1 MELDMR
7 RQDRVEDRGL
17 ISTADRRRPGV
28 RWTLAGG
35 QGLVLVLLALAGLG
49 PILWLA
55 KAAISQPH
63 DIAANPLGLWT
74 GSPQWHNIAD
84 AWSRLRVGSALVS
97 TVWVALGNWAV
108 SVLVATTG
116 GYALAILR
124 PRYARLVN
132 GALLVTLFIP
142 AVVSLVPLYLT
153 VLDLPILGGS
163 LINSYWAVWLPAGAS
178 AFNVL
183 ITGRFFAQLPA
194 ELFEAARID
203 GVGTFRMFTR
213 LVLPLSG
220 PIIGVV
226 SLLSIIAAW
235 REYLWPKLVLPDRTM
250 QPLSVMLPGI
260 RDDVQINLF
269 MAGLLIS
276 VVLPV
281 VIFLLFQRY
290 FIRGAGLAGGIK
302 G

>member
-1 MELDMR
+1 MSAR
-7 RQDRVEDRGL
+7 SEDRGL
-17 ISTADRRRPGV
+17 ISTADRSRPLV
-28 RWTLAGG
+28 RWTLGSG
-35 QGLVLVLLALAGLG
+35 QVLILVLLALAGLG

-55 KAAISQPH
+55 KAAISQPG
-63 DIAANPLGLWT
+63 DIAANPLGLWS
-74 GSPQWHNIAD
+74 GSPQWQNIEI
-84 AWSRLRVGSALVS
+84 AWSRLRVGPALIN
-97 TVWVALGNWAV
+97 TVWIALGNWAI

-124 PRYARLVN
+124 PAYAKIIN
-132 GALLVTLFIP
+132 GALLATLFVPGVI
-142 AVVSLVPLYLT
+142 SLVPLYLT
-153 VLDLPILGGS
+153 VLDVPIIGGS
-163 LINSYWAVWLPAGAS
+163 LINTYWAIWLPAGAS

-183 ITGRFFAQLPA
+183 ITGRFFAQLPT
-194 ELFEAARID
+194 ELFEAAKID
-203 GVGTFRMFTR
+203 GVGNFRMFTS

-235 REYLWPKLVLPDRTM
+235 REYLWPKLVLPDRTK
-250 QPLSVMLPGI
+250 QPLSVMLPSI
-260 RDDVQINLF
+260 RDNVQINLF

-276 VVLPV
+276 VVLPI

>member
-1 MELDMR
+1 MSAR
-7 RQDRVEDRGL
+7 TGDRGI
-17 ISTADRRRPGV
+17 ISAADRRRPLV
-28 RWTLAGG
+28 RWTLGGG
-35 QGLVLVLLALAGLG
+35 QALILILLALAGLG

-63 DIAANPLGLWT
+63 DIASNPLALWP
-74 GSPQWHNIAD
+74 GQPQWQNIET
-84 AWSRLRVGSALVS
+84 AWSRLRVGPALIN
-97 TVWVALGNWAV
+97 TVLIALGNWAV

-124 PRYARLVN
+124 PRYAKIIN
-132 GALLVTLFIP
+132 GALLATMFIP

-153 VLDLPILGGS
+153 VLKVPVLGGS
-163 LINSYWAVWLPAGAS
+163 LINTYWAIWLPAGAS
-178 AFNVL
+178 AFNVI

-194 ELFEAARID
+194 ELFEAAKID
-203 GVGTFRMFTR
+203 GVGNFRMFTS

-235 REYLWPKLVLPDRTM
+235 REYLWPKLVLPDRTK
-250 QPLSVMLPGI
+250 QPLSVMLPSI
-260 RDDVQINLF
+260 RDNVQISLF

-276 VVLPV
+276 VVLPI

-290 FIRGAGLAGGIK
+290 FLRGAGLADGIK

>member
-1 MELDMR
+1 MT
-7 RQDRVEDRGL
+7 EDRGL
-17 ISTADRRRPGV
+17 ISATDRRRPLV
-28 RWTLAGG
+28 RWTMAGG
-35 QGLVLVLLALAGLG
+35 AVAVLVLLVFAGLG

-55 KAAISQPH
+55 KAAVSQPN
-63 DIAANPLGLWT
+63 DIVARPLELLP

-84 AWSRLRVGSALVS
+84 AWSRLRVGPALIN

-116 GYALAILR
+116 GYALSILR
-124 PRYARLVN
+124 PRYAKVVN
-132 GALLVTLFIP
+132 GALLITLFVPGVI
-142 AVVSLVPLYLT
+142 SLVPLYLT
-153 VLDLPILGGS
+153 VLDVPVVGGS
-163 LINSYWAVWLPAGAS
+163 LINSYWAIWLPAGAS

-194 ELFEAARID
+194 ELFEAAKID
-203 GVGTFRMFTR
+203 GVGTFRMFTA

-235 REYLWPKLVLPDRTM
+235 REYLWPKLVLPDRTK
-250 QPLSVMLPGI
+250 QPLSVMLPSI
-260 RDDVQINLF
+260 RDNVQINLF

-276 VVLPV
+276 VVLPI

>member
-1 MELDMR
+1 MS
-7 RQDRVEDRGL
+7 EDRGL
-17 ISTADRRRPGV
+17 ISAADRRRPLV
-28 RWTLAGG
+28 RWTMAAGA
-35 QGLVLVLLALAGLG
+35 VAVLALLVFAGLG

-55 KAAISQPH
+55 KAAVSQPN
-63 DIAANPLGLWT
+63 DIVARPLELLP

-84 AWSRLRVGSALVS
+84 AWSRLRVGSALIN

-116 GYALAILR
+116 GYALSILR
-124 PRYARLVN
+124 PRYAKVVN
-132 GALLVTLFIP
+132 GALLITLFVPGVI
-142 AVVSLVPLYLT
+142 SLVPLYLT
-153 VLDLPILGGS
+153 ILDVPVVGGS
-163 LINSYWAVWLPAGAS
+163 LINTYWAIWLPAGAS

-194 ELFEAARID
+194 ELFEAAKID
-203 GVGTFRMFTR
+203 GVGTFRMFTS

-235 REYLWPKLVLPDRTM
+235 REYLWPKLVLPDRTK
-250 QPLSVMLPGI
+250 QPLSVMLPSI
-260 RDDVQINLF
+260 RDNVQINLF

-276 VVLPV
+276 VVLPI

>member
-1 MELDMR
+1 MS
-7 RQDRVEDRGL
+7 EDRGL
-17 ISTADRRRPGV
+17 ISAADRRRPLV
-28 RWTLAGG
+28 RWTMAGG
-35 QGLVLVLLALAGLG
+35 AVAVLVLLVFAGLG

-55 KAAISQPH
+55 KAAVSQPN
-63 DIAANPLGLWT
+63 DIVARPLELLP

-84 AWSRLRVGSALVS
+84 AWSRLRVGSALIN

-116 GYALAILR
+116 GYALSILR
-124 PRYARLVN
+124 PRYAKVVN
-132 GALLVTLFIP
+132 GALLITLFVPGVI
-142 AVVSLVPLYLT
+142 SLVPLYLT
-153 VLDLPILGGS
+153 ILDVPVVGGS
-163 LINSYWAVWLPAGAS
+163 LINTYWAIWLPAGAS

-194 ELFEAARID
+194 ELFEAAKID
-203 GVGTFRMFTR
+203 GVGTFRMFTS

-226 SLLSIIAAW
+226 SMLSIIAAW
-235 REYLWPKLVLPDRTM
+235 REYLWPKLVLPDRTK
-250 QPLSVMLPGI
+250 QPLSVMLPSI
-260 RDDVQINLF
+260 RDNVQINLF

-276 VVLPV
+276 VVLPI

>member
-1 MELDMR
+1 MS
-7 RQDRVEDRGL
+7 DRGI
-17 ISTADRRRPGV
+17 ISPADRSRPLV
-28 RWTLAGG
+28 RWTLGSG
-35 QGLVLVLLALAGLG
+35 QVVILVLLALAGLG

-55 KAAISQPH
+55 KAAISQPG
-63 DIAANPLGLWT
+63 DIASNPLGLWS
-74 GSPQWHNIAD
+74 GQPQWQNIET
-84 AWSRLRVGSALVS
+84 AWTRLRVGPALIN
-97 TVWVALGNWAV
+97 TVWIALGNWAV

-124 PRYARLVN
+124 PGYAKFVN
-132 GALLVTLFIP
+132 GALLATLFIP
-142 AVVSLVPLYLT
+142 GVISLVPLYLT
-153 VLDLPILGGS
+153 VIDVPIIGGS
-163 LINSYWAVWLPAGAS
+163 LINTYWAIWLPAGAS
-178 AFNVL
+178 AFNVI
-183 ITGRFFAQLPA
+183 ITGRFFANLPA
-194 ELFEAARID
+194 ELFEAAKID
-203 GVGTFRMFTR
+203 GVGNFRMFTS

-235 REYLWPKLVLPDRTM
+235 REFLWPKLVLPDRTK
-250 QPLSVMLPGI
+250 QPLSVMLPSI
-260 RDDVQINLF
+260 RDNVQVNLF

-276 VVLPV
+276 VVLPI

>member
-1 MELDMR
+1 MT
-7 RQDRVEDRGL
+7 EDRGL
-17 ISTADRRRPGV
+17 ISAADRRRPLV
-28 RWTLAGG
+28 RWTMAGG
-35 QGLVLVLLALAGLG
+35 AVAVLVLLVFAGPG

-55 KAAISQPH
+55 KAAVSQPN
-63 DIAANPLGLWT
+63 DIVARPLELLP

-84 AWSRLRVGSALVS
+84 AWSRLRVGSALIN

-116 GYALAILR
+116 GYALSILR
-124 PRYARLVN
+124 PRYAKVVN
-132 GALLVTLFIP
+132 GALLITLFVPGVI
-142 AVVSLVPLYLT
+142 SLVPLYLT
-153 VLDLPILGGS
+153 ILDVPVVGGS
-163 LINSYWAVWLPAGAS
+163 LINTYWAIWLPAGAS

-194 ELFEAARID
+194 ELFEAAKID
-203 GVGTFRMFTR
+203 GVGTFRMFTS

-235 REYLWPKLVLPDRTM
+235 REYLWPKLVLPDRTK
-250 QPLSVMLPGI
+250 QPLSVMLPSI
-260 RDDVQINLF
+260 RDNVQINLF

-276 VVLPV
+276 VVLPI

>member
-1 MELDMR
+1 MTE
-7 RQDRVEDRGL
+7 ERGL
-17 ISTADRRRPGV
+17 ISAADRRRPLV
-28 RWTLAGG
+28 RWTMAGG
-35 QGLVLVLLALAGLG
+35 AVAVLALLVFAGLG

-55 KAAISQPH
+55 KAAISQPN
-63 DIAANPLGLWT
+63 DIVARPLELWP

-84 AWSRLRVGSALVS
+84 AWSRLRVGSALIN

-116 GYALAILR
+116 GYALSILR
-124 PRYARLVN
+124 PRYAKVVN
-132 GALLVTLFIP
+132 GALLATLFIP
-142 AVVSLVPLYLT
+142 GVISLVPLYLT
-153 VLDLPILGGS
+153 ILDVPIVGGS
-163 LINSYWAVWLPAGAS
+163 LINTYWAIWLPAGAS

-194 ELFEAARID
+194 ELFEAAKID

-235 REYLWPKLVLPDRTM
+235 REYLWPKLVLPDRTK
-250 QPLSVMLPGI
+250 QPLSVMLPSI
-260 RDDVQINLF
+260 RDNVQINLF

-276 VVLPV
+276 VVLPI

-290 FIRGAGLAGGIK
+290 FIRGAGLTGGIK

>member
-1 MELDMR
+1 MSA
-7 RQDRVEDRGL
+7 RVEDRGL
-17 ISTADRRRPGV
+17 ISAADRRRPLV
-28 RWTLAGG
+28 RWSLGSG
-35 QGLVLVLLALAGLG
+35 QVLILVLLALAGLG

-55 KAAISQPH
+55 KAAISQPQ
-63 DIAANPLGLWT
+63 DIAANPLGLWS
-74 GSPQWHNIAD
+74 GQPQWHNIET
-84 AWSRLRVGSALVS
+84 AWSSLRVGPALIN

-124 PRYARLVN
+124 PKYAKIIN
-132 GALLVTLFIP
+132 GALLATLFIP
-142 AVVSLVPLYLT
+142 GVISLVPLYLT
-153 VLDLPILGGS
+153 VLDVPILGGS
-163 LINSYWAVWLPAGAS
+163 LINTYWAIWLPAGAS
-178 AFNVL
+178 AFNVI
-183 ITGRFFAQLPA
+183 ITGRFFAQLPP
-194 ELFEAARID
+194 ELFEAAKID
-203 GVGTFRMFTR
+203 GVGNFRMFTS

-235 REYLWPKLVLPDRTM
+235 REYLWPKLVLPDRTK
-250 QPLSVMLPGI
+250 QPLSVMLPSI
-260 RDDVQINLF
+260 RDNVQLNLF

-276 VVLPV
+276 VVLPI

>member
-1 MELDMR
+1 MS
-7 RQDRVEDRGL
+7 EDRGL
-17 ISTADRRRPGV
+17 ISAADRRRPLV
-28 RWTLAGG
+28 RWTMASGAVA
-35 QGLVLVLLALAGLG
+35 VLVLLVFAGLG

-55 KAAISQPH
+55 KAAVSQPN
-63 DIAANPLGLWT
+63 DIVARPLELLP

-84 AWSRLRVGSALVS
+84 AWSRLRVGSALIN

-116 GYALAILR
+116 GYALSILR
-124 PRYARLVN
+124 PRYAKVVN
-132 GALLVTLFIP
+132 GALLITLFVPGVI
-142 AVVSLVPLYLT
+142 SLVPLYLT
-153 VLDLPILGGS
+153 ILDVPVVGGS
-163 LINSYWAVWLPAGAS
+163 LINTYWAIWLPAGAS

-194 ELFEAARID
+194 ELFEAAKID
-203 GVGTFRMFTR
+203 GVGTFRMFTS

-226 SLLSIIAAW
+226 SMLSIIAAW
-235 REYLWPKLVLPDRTM
+235 REYLWPKLVLPDRTK
-250 QPLSVMLPGI
+250 QPLSVMLPSI
-260 RDDVQINLF
+260 RDNVQINLF

-276 VVLPV
+276 VVLPI
-281 VIFLLFQRY
+281 VIFLVFQRY

>member
-1 MELDMR
+1 MSAR
-7 RQDRVEDRGL
+7 SEDRGL
-17 ISTADRRRPGV
+17 ISAADRRRPVV
-28 RWTLAGG
+28 RWTLGGG
-35 QGLVLVLLALAGLG
+35 QALILVLLALAGLG

-63 DIAANPLGLWT
+63 DIAADPLGLWS
-74 GSPQWHNIAD
+74 GPPQWQNIET
-84 AWSRLRVGSALVS
+84 AWSRLRVGPALVN
-97 TVWVALGNWAV
+97 TVLIALGNWAV

-124 PRYARLVN
+124 PGYAKIIN
-132 GALLVTLFIP
+132 GALLATMFIP
-142 AVVSLVPLYLT
+142 AVISLVPLYLT
-153 VLDLPILGGS
+153 VLDVPIVGGS
-163 LINSYWAVWLPAGAS
+163 LINSYWAIWLPAGAG
-178 AFNVL
+178 AFNVI

-194 ELFEAARID
+194 ELFEAAKID
-203 GVGTFRMFTR
+203 GVGNFRMFTS

-226 SLLSIIAAW
+226 SLLSVIAAW
-235 REYLWPKLVLPDRTM
+235 REYLWPKLVLPDRAK
-250 QPLSVMLPGI
+250 QPLSVMLPSI
-260 RDDVQINLF
+260 RDNVQINLF

-276 VVLPV
+276 VVLPI

-290 FIRGAGLAGGIK
+290 FIRGAGLADGIK

>member
-1 MELDMR
+1 MSAR
-7 RQDRVEDRGL
+7 SEDRGL
-17 ISTADRRRPGV
+17 ISAADRRRPVV
-28 RWTLAGG
+28 RWTLGGG
-35 QGLVLVLLALAGLG
+35 QALILILLALAGLG

-63 DIAANPLGLWT
+63 DIASNPLALWS
-74 GSPQWHNIAD
+74 GPPQWQNIET
-84 AWSRLRVGSALVS
+84 AWSRLRVGPALIN
-97 TVWVALGNWAV
+97 TVLIALGNWAV

-124 PRYARLVN
+124 PRYAKIIN
-132 GALLVTLFIP
+132 GALLATMFIP
-142 AVVSLVPLYLT
+142 AVISLVPLYLT
-153 VLDLPILGGS
+153 VLDVPIVGGS
-163 LINSYWAVWLPAGAS
+163 LINSYWAIWLPAGAS
-178 AFNVL
+178 AFNVI

-194 ELFEAARID
+194 ELFEAAKID
-203 GVGTFRMFTR
+203 GVGNFRMFTS

-226 SLLSIIAAW
+226 SLLSVIAAW
-235 REYLWPKLVLPDRTM
+235 REYLWPKLVLPDRAK
-250 QPLSVMLPGI
+250 QPLSVMLPAI
-260 RDDVQINLF
+260 RDNVQINLF

-276 VVLPV
+276 VVLPI

-290 FIRGAGLAGGIK
+290 FIRGAGLADGIK

>member
-1 MELDMR
+1 MS
-7 RQDRVEDRGL
+7 DRGI
-17 ISTADRRRPGV
+17 ISPADRSRPLV
-28 RWTLAGG
+28 RWTLGSG
-35 QGLVLVLLALAGLG
+35 QAVILVLLALAGLG

-55 KAAISQPH
+55 KAAISQPG
-63 DIAANPLGLWT
+63 DIASNPLGLWS
-74 GSPQWHNIAD
+74 GQPQWQNIET
-84 AWSRLRVGSALVS
+84 AWSQLRVGPALIN
-97 TVWVALGNWAV
+97 TVWIALGNWAV

-124 PRYARLVN
+124 PRYAKFVN
-132 GALLVTLFIP
+132 GALLATLFIP
-142 AVVSLVPLYLT
+142 GVISLVPLYLT
-153 VLDLPILGGS
+153 VIDVPIIGGS
-163 LINSYWAVWLPAGAS
+163 LINTYWAIWLPAGAS
-178 AFNVL
+178 AFNVI
-183 ITGRFFAQLPA
+183 ITGRFFANLPA
-194 ELFEAARID
+194 ELFEAAKID
-203 GVGTFRMFTR
+203 GVGNFRMFTS

-235 REYLWPKLVLPDRTM
+235 REFLWPKLVLPDRTK
-250 QPLSVMLPGI
+250 QPLSVMLPSI
-260 RDDVQINLF
+260 RDNVQVNLF

-276 VVLPV
+276 VVLPI

>member
-1 MELDMR
+1 MT
-7 RQDRVEDRGL
+7 EDRGL
-17 ISTADRRRPGV
+17 LSAADRGRPLV
-28 RWTLAGG
+28 RWTMAGG
-35 QGLVLVLLALAGLG
+35 AVAVLVLLVFAGLG

-55 KAAISQPH
+55 KAAVSQPN
-63 DIAANPLGLWT
+63 DIVARPLELLP

-84 AWSRLRVGSALVS
+84 AWSRLRVGPALIN

-116 GYALAILR
+116 GYALSILR
-124 PRYARLVN
+124 PRYAKVVN
-132 GALLVTLFIP
+132 GALLITLFVPGVI
-142 AVVSLVPLYLT
+142 SLVPLYLT
-153 VLDLPILGGS
+153 ILDVPVVGGS
-163 LINSYWAVWLPAGAS
+163 LINTYWAIWLPAGAS

-194 ELFEAARID
+194 ELFEAAKID
-203 GVGTFRMFTR
+203 GVGTFRMFTS

-235 REYLWPKLVLPDRTM
+235 REYLWPKLVLPDRTK
-250 QPLSVMLPGI
+250 QPLSVMLPSI
-260 RDDVQINLF
+260 RDNVQINLF

-276 VVLPV
+276 VVLPI

>member
-1 MELDMR
+1 MSAR
-7 RQDRVEDRGL
+7 GEDRGL
-17 ISTADRRRPGV
+17 ISAADRRRPLV
-28 RWTLAGG
+28 RWTFGSG
-35 QGLVLVLLALAGLG
+35 QVLILVLLALAGLG

-63 DIAANPLGLWT
+63 DLASNPLGLWS
-74 GSPQWHNIAD
+74 GHPQWQNIET
-84 AWSRLRVGSALVS
+84 AWSRLRVGPALIN
-97 TVWVALGNWAV
+97 TVWIALGNWAV

-124 PRYARLVN
+124 PRYAKIID
-132 GALLVTLFIP
+132 GALLATLFIP
-142 AVVSLVPLYLT
+142 GVISLVPLYLT
-153 VLDLPILGGS
+153 VIDVPIVGGT
-163 LINSYWAVWLPAGAS
+163 LINTYWAIWLPAGAS
-178 AFNVL
+178 AFNVI

-203 GVGTFRMFTR
+203 GVGNFRMFTS

-235 REYLWPKLVLPDRTM
+235 REYLWPKLVLPDRTK
-250 QPLSVMLPGI
+250 QPLSVMLPSI
-260 RDDVQINLF
+260 RDNVQINLF

-276 VVLPV
+276 VVLPII
-281 VIFLLFQRY
+281 IFLLFQRY
-290 FIRGAGLAGGIK
+290 FLRGAGLAGGIK

>member
-1 MELDMR
+1 MSAR
-7 RQDRVEDRGL
+7 SEDRGL
-17 ISTADRRRPGV
+17 ISTADRRRPVV
-28 RWTLAGG
+28 RWTLGSG
-35 QGLVLVLLALAGLG
+35 QALILILLALAGLG

-63 DIAANPLGLWT
+63 DIASNPLALWS
-74 GSPQWHNIAD
+74 GPPQWQNIET
-84 AWSRLRVGSALVS
+84 AWSRLRVGPALIN
-97 TVWVALGNWAV
+97 TVLIALGNWAV

-124 PRYARLVN
+124 PRYAKIIN
-132 GALLVTLFIP
+132 GALLATMFIP
-142 AVVSLVPLYLT
+142 AVISLVPLYLT
-153 VLDLPILGGS
+153 VLDVPIVGGS
-163 LINSYWAVWLPAGAS
+163 LINSYWAIWLPAGAS
-178 AFNVL
+178 AFNVI

-194 ELFEAARID
+194 ELFEAAKID
-203 GVGTFRMFTR
+203 GVGNFRMFTS

-226 SLLSIIAAW
+226 SLLSVIAAW
-235 REYLWPKLVLPDRTM
+235 REYLWPKLVLPDRAK
-250 QPLSVMLPGI
+250 QPLSVMLPAI
-260 RDDVQINLF
+260 RDNVQINLF

-276 VVLPV
+276 VVLPI

-290 FIRGAGLAGGIK
+290 FIRGAGLADGIK

>member
-1 MELDMR
+1 M
-7 RQDRVEDRGL
+7 
-17 ISTADRRRPGV
+17 
-28 RWTLAGG
+28 
-35 QGLVLVLLALAGLG
+35 
-49 PILWLA
+49 
-55 KAAISQPH
+55 
-63 DIAANPLGLWT
+63 
-74 GSPQWHNIAD
+74 
-84 AWSRLRVGSALVS
+84 RVGPALIN
-97 TVWVALGNWAV
+97 TVWIALGNWAV

-124 PRYARLVN
+124 PAYAKIIN
-132 GALLVTLFIP
+132 GLLLATLFIP
-142 AVVSLVPLYLT
+142 GVISLVPLYLT
-153 VLDLPILGGS
+153 VLDVPIIGGS
-163 LINSYWAVWLPAGAS
+163 LINTYWAIWLPAGAS

-194 ELFEAARID
+194 ELFEAAKID
-203 GVGTFRMFTR
+203 GVGNFRMFTS

-235 REYLWPKLVLPDRTM
+235 REYLWPKLVLPDRTK
-250 QPLSVMLPGI
+250 QPLSVMLPSI
-260 RDDVQINLF
+260 RDNVQINLF

-276 VVLPV
+276 VVLPI

>member
-1 MELDMR
+1 MSAR
-7 RQDRVEDRGL
+7 IEDRGL
-17 ISTADRRRPGV
+17 ISTADRQRPVV
-28 RWTLAGG
+28 RWILGSG
-35 QGLVLVLLALAGLG
+35 QVLILVLLALAGLG

-55 KAAISQPH
+55 KAAISQPG
-63 DIAANPLGLWT
+63 DIAANPLGLWS
-74 GSPQWHNIAD
+74 GQPQWQNIEI
-84 AWSRLRVGSALVS
+84 AWSRLRVGPALIN

-124 PRYARLVN
+124 PKYAKVID
-132 GALLVTLFIP
+132 GALLATLFIP
-142 AVVSLVPLYLT
+142 GVISLVPLYLT
-153 VLDLPILGGS
+153 VIDVPIVGGS
-163 LINSYWAVWLPAGAS
+163 LINTYWAIWLPAGAS
-178 AFNVL
+178 AFNVI
-183 ITGRFFAQLPA
+183 ITGRFFANLPA

-203 GVGTFRMFTR
+203 GVGNFRMFTS

-235 REYLWPKLVLPDRTM
+235 REYLWPKLVLPDRTK
-250 QPLSVMLPGI
+250 QPLSVMLPSI
-260 RDDVQINLF
+260 RDNVQINLF

-276 VVLPV
+276 VVLPI

>member
-1 MELDMR
+1 MSAR
-7 RQDRVEDRGL
+7 SEDRGL
-17 ISTADRRRPGV
+17 ISTADRRRPVV
-28 RWTLAGG
+28 RWTLGGG
-35 QGLVLVLLALAGLG
+35 QALILILLALAGLG

-63 DIAANPLGLWT
+63 DIASNPLALWS
-74 GSPQWHNIAD
+74 GPPQWQNIET
-84 AWSRLRVGSALVS
+84 AWSRLRVGPALIN
-97 TVWVALGNWAV
+97 TVLIALGNWAV

-124 PRYARLVN
+124 PRYAKIIN
-132 GALLVTLFIP
+132 GALLATMFIP
-142 AVVSLVPLYLT
+142 AVISLVPLYLT
-153 VLDLPILGGS
+153 VLDVPIVGGS
-163 LINSYWAVWLPAGAS
+163 LINSYWAIWLPAGAS
-178 AFNVL
+178 AFNVI

-194 ELFEAARID
+194 ELFEAAKID
-203 GVGTFRMFTR
+203 GVGNFRMFTS

-226 SLLSIIAAW
+226 SLLSVIAAW
-235 REYLWPKLVLPDRTM
+235 REYLWPKLVLPDRAK
-250 QPLSVMLPGI
+250 QPLSVMLPAI
-260 RDDVQINLF
+260 RDNVQINLF

-276 VVLPV
+276 VVLPI

-290 FIRGAGLAGGIK
+290 FIRGAGLADGIK

>member
-1 MELDMR
+1 MT
-7 RQDRVEDRGL
+7 EDRGL
-17 ISTADRRRPGV
+17 ISAADRRRPLV
-28 RWTLAGG
+28 RWTMAGG
-35 QGLVLVLLALAGLG
+35 AVAVIALLVFAGLG

-55 KAAISQPH
+55 KAAISQPN
-63 DIAANPLGLWT
+63 DIVARPLDLWP

-84 AWSRLRVGSALVS
+84 AWSRLRVGSALIN

-116 GYALAILR
+116 GYALSILR
-124 PRYARLVN
+124 PRYAKVVN
-132 GALLVTLFIP
+132 GALLITLFIP
-142 AVVSLVPLYLT
+142 GVISLVPLYLT
-153 VLDLPILGGS
+153 ILDVPIVGGS
-163 LINSYWAVWLPAGAS
+163 LINTYWAIWLPAGAS

-194 ELFEAARID
+194 ELFEAAKID
-203 GVGTFRMFTR
+203 GVGTFRMFTS
-213 LVLPLSG
+213 LVLPLST
-220 PIIGVV
+220 PIVGVV

-235 REYLWPKLVLPDRTM
+235 REYLWPKLVLPDRTK
-250 QPLSVMLPGI
+250 QPLSVMLPSI
-260 RDDVQINLF
+260 RDNVQINLF

-276 VVLPV
+276 VVLPI

-290 FIRGAGLAGGIK
+290 FIRGTGLAGGIK

>member
-1 MELDMR
+1 MS
-7 RQDRVEDRGL
+7 EDRGL
-17 ISTADRRRPGV
+17 ISAADRRRPLV
-28 RWTLAGG
+28 RWTMAGG
-35 QGLVLVLLALAGLG
+35 AVAVLVLLVFAGLG

-55 KAAISQPH
+55 KAAVSQPN
-63 DIAANPLGLWT
+63 DIVARPLELLP

-84 AWSRLRVGSALVS
+84 AWSRLRVGSALIN

-116 GYALAILR
+116 GYALSILR
-124 PRYARLVN
+124 PRYAKVVN
-132 GALLVTLFIP
+132 GALLITLFVPGVI
-142 AVVSLVPLYLT
+142 SLVPLYLT
-153 VLDLPILGGS
+153 ILDVPVVGGS
-163 LINSYWAVWLPAGAS
+163 LINTYWAIWLPAGAS

-194 ELFEAARID
+194 ELFEAAKID
-203 GVGTFRMFTR
+203 GVGTFRMFTS

-226 SLLSIIAAW
+226 SMLSIIAAW
-235 REYLWPKLVLPDRTM
+235 REYLWPKLVLPDRTK
-250 QPLSVMLPGI
+250 QPLSVMLPSI
-260 RDDVQINLF
+260 RDNVQINLF

-276 VVLPV
+276 VVLPI
-281 VIFLLFQRY
+281 VIFLVFQRY

>member
-1 MELDMR
+1 MSAR
-7 RQDRVEDRGL
+7 GEDRGL
-17 ISTADRRRPGV
+17 ISAADRRRPLV
-28 RWTLAGG
+28 RWTLGSG
-35 QGLVLVLLALAGLG
+35 QVLILVLLALAGLG

-63 DIAANPLGLWT
+63 DIASNPLGLWT
-74 GSPQWHNIAD
+74 GQPQWQNIET
-84 AWSRLRVGSALVS
+84 AWSRLRVGPALIN

-124 PRYARLVN
+124 PRYAKIID
-132 GALLVTLFIP
+132 GALLATLFIP
-142 AVVSLVPLYLT
+142 GVISLVPLYLT
-153 VLDLPILGGS
+153 VIDVPIVGGT
-163 LINSYWAVWLPAGAS
+163 LINTYWAIWLPAGAS
-178 AFNVL
+178 AFNVI

-203 GVGTFRMFTR
+203 GVGNFRMFTS

-235 REYLWPKLVLPDRTM
+235 REYLWPKLVLPDRTK
-250 QPLSVMLPGI
+250 QPLSVMLPSI
-260 RDDVQINLF
+260 RDNVQINLF

-276 VVLPV
+276 VVLPII
-281 VIFLLFQRY
+281 IFLLFQRY
-290 FIRGAGLAGGIK
+290 FLRGAGLAGGIK